1 MTDEL
6 DTHEKIIRA
15 CQEYFKW
22 QDRFEHRGSDEAGIK
37 ARNALHEIRK
47 LCFQR
52 RQEIQAKREQRKKL
66 RNGKNGRPFD
76 ITKESY

>member
-1 MTDEL
+1 MNDQE

-15 CQEYFKW
+15 CQDYFKW
-22 QDRFEHRGSDEAGIK
+22 QDRFEHKGSDEAGIK

-52 RQEIQAKREQRKKL
+52 RQEIQNKRKERRKL

-76 ITKESY
+76 ITKDKY

>member
-1 MTDEL
+1 MTDQT
-6 DTHEKIIRA
+6 DTHEEIIKA

-37 ARNALHEIRK
+37 ARNALLEIRK

-52 RQEIQAKREQRKKL
+52 RQEIQSKREERRKL

-76 ITKESY
+76 ITKGSY